1 MFHKIF
7 KRYLQVKPYSL
18 VSINEKE
25 ELEAQKQLYM
35 AIEMKMSAERARK
48 LEKLRKINLIYLP
61 LLALIFVVIFWI
73 VGLKNAELL

>member
-1 MFHKIF
+1 M
-7 KRYLQVKPYSL
+7 QVKPCSL

-25 ELEAQKQLYM
+25 ELDAQKQLYM
-35 AIEMKMSAERARK
+35 TIEMKMSAERARK

-61 LLALIFVVIFWI
+61 MLALIFVGIFWI

>member
-1 MFHKIF
+1 M
-7 KRYLQVKPYSL
+7 QVKPYSL

-25 ELEAQKQLYM
+25 ELEAQKQLCM
-35 AIEMKMSAERARK
+35 KLEMKMSAERAKK

>member
-1 MFHKIF
+1 M
-7 KRYLQVKPYSL
+7 QVKPYSL

-25 ELEAQKQLYM
+25 ELEAQKQLYRK
-35 AIEMKMSAERARK
+35 IEMKMSAERARK

-61 LLALIFVVIFWI
+61 MLALIFVGIFWI

>member
-1 MFHKIF
+1 M
-7 KRYLQVKPYSL
+7 QVKPYSL

-35 AIEMKMSAERARK
+35 KIEMKMSAERARK

-61 LLALIFVVIFWI
+61 MLALIFVGVFWI

>member
-1 MFHKIF
+1 M
-7 KRYLQVKPYSL
+7 QVKPYSL

-35 AIEMKMSAERARK
+35 KIEMKMSAARDRK

-61 LLALIFVVIFWI
+61 CWLSYLWGFSGQLD
-73 VGLKNAELL
+73 

>member
-18 VSINEKE
+18 ISINEKE
-25 ELEAQKQLYM
+25 ELEAQEQLYM
-35 AIEMKMSAERARK
+35 AKEMKMSAERARK
-48 LEKLRKINLIYLP
+48 LEKLRKIDLIYLP